1 MEEYMSQEI
10 TEYDFSQHCKATKTP
25 QDLDL
30 EMDCPYTGKGE
41 KFSPGDL
48 LESALAGC
56 MLISMGTLAIRN
68 KIDISGTTISVDID
82 ATVDSVMRYTGIT
95 VNVTMNQNYNEKDRQ
110 RLERAADACP
120 IKHSFRSDIPV
131 TVKYNYPE

>member
-1 MEEYMSQEI
+1 MSQI
-10 TEYDFSQHCKATKTP
+10 TTVYDSSQHCKATKVP
-25 QDLDL
+25 QNLNV

-56 MLISMGTLAIRN
+56 MLISMGTLAMRN
-68 KIDISGTTISVDID
+68 NIDISGTKISVDIA

-95 VNVTMNQNYNEKDRQ
+95 VNVEMAKNFDKKDRI
-110 RLERAADACP
+110 RLERAADTCP
-120 IKHSFRSDIPV
+120 IKHSFKSDIPV
-131 TVKYNYPE
+131 TVNYSYPD

>member
-1 MEEYMSQEI
+1 MSQVI
-10 TEYDFSQHCKATKTP
+10 TVYDSSQHCKSAKTP
-25 QDLDL
+25 QNLIV
-30 EMDCPYTGKGE
+30 ETDCPYTGKGE
-41 KFSPGDL
+41 EFSPGDL

-68 KIDISGTTISVDID
+68 DIDISGTKISIDI
-82 ATVDSVMRYTGIT
+82 ATTVDSVMRYTGIT
-95 VNVTMNQNYNEKDRQ
+95 VNVTMNQNYNEKDRK

>member
-1 MEEYMSQEI
+1 MSQV
-10 TEYDFSQHCKATKTP
+10 TTVYDSSQHCKATKVP
-25 QDLDL
+25 QNLAV

-56 MLISMGTLAIRN
+56 MLISMGTLAMRN
-68 KIDISGTTISVDID
+68 NIDISETKISVVIA

-95 VNVTMNQNYNEKDRQ
+95 VNVYMAKNFEMKDRI
-110 RLERAADACP
+110 RLERAADTCP
-120 IKHSFRSDIPV
+120 IKHSFKRDIPIIV
-131 TVKYNYPE
+131 NYTYPE

>member
-1 MEEYMSQEI
+1 MSKVV
-10 TEYDFSQHCKATKTP
+10 TEYDSSQHCKTTKIP
-25 QDLDL
+25 QNLTV

-56 MLISMGTLAIRN
+56 MLISMGTLAMRN
-68 KIDISGTTISVDID
+68 NFDISGTKISVEID

-95 VNVTMNQNYNEKDRQ
+95 VNVAMAKNFDEKDRLK
-110 RLERAADACP
+110 LERAAETCP
-120 IKHSFRSDIPV
+120 IKHSFKSDIPV
-131 TVKYNYPE
+131 TVNYTYPE